1 MHTAAYYRDQASYFR
16 SLADGAEAR
25 TSADLIR
32 VAEQEKDPELRRE
45 ALRRLRLMGTP
56 KAKQYLD
63 KIAR

>member
-32 VAEQEKDPELRRE
+32 VAENYERE
-45 ALRRLRLMGTP
+45 ALR
-56 KAKQYLD
+56 LD
-63 KIAR
+63 AEAEPPITTAG